1 VRELCAAAGTD
12 DLNLMQHA
20 YYNGHCK
27 YHGAKVQ
34 HVLQAN
40 GMLHNFTCPIRN
52 QHAMVLQ
59 ISSMITQLSVLFVN
73 DNPNC
78 PVKTVTDKAYRQSQH
93 LRPFCS
99 DAKL

>member
-1 VRELCAAAGTD
+1 
-12 DLNLMQHA
+12 
-20 YYNGHCK
+20 
-27 YHGAKVQ
+27 
-34 HVLQAN
+34 
-40 GMLHNFTCPIRN
+40 
-52 QHAMVLQ
+52 MVLQ